1 MADTAKVANFLLK
14 DNQNNIH
21 HLRSFTDNDVAKV
34 KKGLTDIEELKE
46 KVASLNAG
54 QRQLAY
60 KDYYSADTNDG
71 EMVAGTYY
79 MVPFNAGGE
88 FLEFDPVTG
97 KPKNPQ
103 PVDTVVDLVVSY
115 YEIVY
120 KPAEGAKA
128 KLGRMNANISLA
140 NVLYDNKDATISAH
154 FTFSQDVDGPAA
166 QDVGSLGDTKLATAK
181 FVRDT
186 VNKKFTES
194 GHLTGKFYDTGK
206 PEEDSLVTNELAFYV
221 ATDLL

>member
-1 MADTAKVANFLLK
+1 MADTAKVANFILK
-14 DNQNNIH
+14 DAQGNIQVV
-21 HLRSFTDNDVAKV
+21 RSLTDNDTAKI
-34 KKGLTDIEELKE
+34 KQALTDIQTLKQNI
-46 KVASLNAG
+46 ASANAG

-60 KDYYSADTNDG
+60 KDFYSVDTADG

-88 FLEFDPVTG
+88 FLEFDPATG

-103 PVDTVVDLVVSY
+103 PVAGTVDLVVSY

-140 NVLYDNKDATISAH
+140 NVLYDNKDATVSSH
-154 FTFSQDVDGPAA
+154 FTFSQDVDMTAT
-166 QDVGSLGDTKLATAK
+166 QDVDSLGDTKLATAK
-181 FVRDT
+181 FVRDLT
-186 VNKKFTES
+186 NKKITEAV
-194 GHLTGKFYDTGK
+194 HLTGKFYDTGK
-206 PEEDSLVTNELAFYV
+206 PEEAALVTNELAFYV

>member
-1 MADTAKVANFLLK
+1 MADAAKIANFILK
-14 DNQNNIH
+14 DGQGNIQH
-21 HLRSFTDNDVAKV
+21 IRSFTENDVTKIKQA
-34 KKGLTDIEELKE
+34 LTDIDDLKQ
-46 KVASLNAG
+46 KFASSNAG

-60 KDYYSADTNDG
+60 KDFYSADTNDG
-71 EMVAGTYY
+71 EMVAGVYY
-79 MVPFNAGGE
+79 MVPFNAAGQ

-103 PVDTVVDLVVSY
+103 TVPETVDLVVSY

-120 KPAEGAKA
+120 KPADGAKA

-140 NVLYDNKDATISAH
+140 NVLYDNKDATVSAH

-166 QDVGSLGDTKLATAK
+166 QDVSSLGDTKLATAK

-194 GHLTGKFYDTGK
+194 GHLTGKFYEAGK
-206 PEEDSLVTNELAFYV
+206 PEEGALVTNELAFYV
-221 ATDLL
+221 AADLL

>member
-1 MADTAKVANFLLK
+1 MADAAKIANFILK
-14 DNQNNIH
+14 DGQGNIQH
-21 HLRSFTDNDVAKV
+21 IRSFTDNDVAKV
-34 KKGLTDIEELKE
+34 KQALTDIQTLKQQF
-46 KVASLNAG
+46 ASSNAG

-60 KDYYSADTNDG
+60 KDFYSVDTYDN

-79 MVPFNAGGE
+79 MVPMNAAGQ

-103 PVDTVVDLVVSY
+103 TVPETTDLVVSH

-140 NVLYDNKDATISAH
+140 DVLYANKDATISAH
-154 FTFSQDVDGPAA
+154 FTFSQDVDGPAS
-166 QDVGSLGDTKLATAK
+166 QDVASLGDTKLATAK

-206 PEEDSLVTNELAFYV
+206 PEEAALVTNELAFYV

>member
-1 MADTAKVANFLLK
+1 MADTAKIANFILK
-14 DNQNNIH
+14 DGQGNIQH
-21 HLRSFTDNDVAKV
+21 IRSFTENDVTKIKQV
-34 KKGLTDIEELKE
+34 ISDVEQLKQ
-46 KVASLNAG
+46 KFASSNAG

-60 KDYYSADTNDG
+60 KDFYSVDTNDG
-71 EMVAGTYY
+71 DMVAGIYY
-79 MVPFNAGGE
+79 MVPHNAAGQ

-103 PVDTVVDLVVSY
+103 PVSTVVDLTVSY

-120 KPAEGAKA
+120 KPADGAKA

-140 NVLYDNKDATISAH
+140 NVLYDNKDATVSSH
-154 FTFSQDVDGPAA
+154 FTFSQDVDGPAS
-166 QDVGSLGDTKLATAK
+166 QDVASLGDTKLATAK

-206 PEEDSLVTNELAFYV
+206 PEEAALVTNELAFYV

>member
-1 MADTAKVANFLLK
+1 MADTAKIANFILK
-14 DNQNNIH
+14 DGQGNIQH
-21 HLRSFTDNDVAKV
+21 IRSFTENDVTKIKQA
-34 KKGLTDIEELKE
+34 LTDIAKLKQDF
-46 KVASLNAG
+46 ASSNAG

-60 KDYYSADTNDG
+60 KDFYSADANDG

-140 NVLYDNKDATISAH
+140 NVLYDNKDATISSH
-154 FTFSQDVDGPAA
+154 FTFTQDVDGPAA
-166 QDVGSLGDTKLATAK
+166 QNVDSLADTKLATAK
-181 FVRDT
+181 FVRDV
-186 VNKKFTES
+186 VNKKVTEAS
-194 GHLTGKFYDTGK
+194 HLTGKFYDTGK
-206 PEEDSLVTNELAFYV
+206 PDEGALVTNELAFYV

>member
-1 MADTAKVANFLLK
+1 
-14 DNQNNIH
+14 
-21 HLRSFTDNDVAKV
+21 
-34 KKGLTDIEELKE
+34 
-46 KVASLNAG
+46 
-54 QRQLAY
+54 
-60 KDYYSADTNDG
+60 
-71 EMVAGTYY
+71 
-79 MVPFNAGGE
+79 MVPFNAAGQ

-97 KPKNPQ
+97 KPKSPQ
-103 PVDTVVDLVVSY
+103 TVPETVDLVVSY

-120 KPAEGAKA
+120 KPADGAKV

-140 NVLYDNKDATISAH
+140 NVLYDNKDATVSSH
-154 FTFSQDVDGPAA
+154 FTFSQDVDMTAT
-166 QDVGSLGDTKLATAK
+166 QDVAGLADTKLATAK

-206 PEEDSLVTNELAFYV
+206 PDEGALVTNELAFYV

>member
-1 MADTAKVANFLLK
+1 MADTAKIANFLLK
-14 DNQNNIH
+14 DDQNNIH
-21 HLRSFTDNDVAKV
+21 HMRSFTDKDVGKL
-34 KKGLTDIEELKE
+34 KQGLTDIEQLKQ

-60 KDYYSADTNDG
+60 KDFYSVDTNDG

-79 MVPFNAGGE
+79 MVPFNASSE
-88 FLEFDPVTG
+88 FLEFDPATG

-103 PVDTVVDLVVSY
+103 PVTATVDLVVSY

-166 QDVGSLGDTKLATAK
+166 QNVDSLGDTKLATAK

-186 VNKKFTES
+186 VNKKVTEA
-194 GHLTGKFYDTGK
+194 GHLTGKYYATGK
-206 PEEDSLVTNELAFYV
+206 PEEASLVTNELAFYV

>member
-1 MADTAKVANFLLK
+1 MAETAKIANFLLK
-14 DNQNNIH
+14 DDQDNIH
-21 HLRSFTDNDVAKV
+21 HLRSLTDKDVGKL
-34 KKGLTDIEELKE
+34 KQGLTDISELKQ

-60 KDYYSADTNDG
+60 KDFYSADTNDG

-79 MVPFNAGGE
+79 MVPFNASGE

-103 PVDTVVDLVVSY
+103 TVPETVDLVVSY

-120 KPAEGAKA
+120 KPTEGAKA

-166 QDVGSLGDTKLATAK
+166 QNVDSLGDTKLATAK
-181 FVRDT
+181 FVRDLT
-186 VNKKFTES
+186 TKKVTEA
-194 GHLTGKFYDTGK
+194 GHLTGKYYATGK
-206 PEEDSLVTNELAFYV
+206 PEEASLITNELAFYV

>member
-1 MADTAKVANFLLK
+1 MADTAKIANFILK
-14 DNQNNIH
+14 DGQGNIQH
-21 HLRSFTDNDVAKV
+21 IRSFTENDVTKIKQV
-34 KKGLTDIEELKE
+34 ISDVEQLKQQF
-46 KVASLNAG
+46 ASSNAG

-60 KDYYSADTNDG
+60 KDFYGVDTYDS

-79 MVPFNAGGE
+79 MVPHNAAGQ

-103 PVDTVVDLVVSY
+103 TVPETTDLVVSH

-120 KPAEGAKA
+120 KPADGTKA

-140 NVLYDNKDATISAH
+140 NVLYDNKDATVSAH
-154 FTFSQDVDGPAA
+154 FTFSQDVDGPAS
-166 QDVGSLGDTKLATAK
+166 QDVASLGDTKLATAK
-181 FVRDT
+181 FVRDI

-206 PEEDSLVTNELAFYV
+206 PEEAALVTNELAFYV

>member
-1 MADTAKVANFLLK
+1 MADTAKIANFLLK
-14 DNQNNIH
+14 DDQNNIH
-21 HLRSFTDNDVAKV
+21 HMRSFTDKDVGKL
-34 KKGLTDIEELKE
+34 KQGLTDIEQLKQ

-60 KDYYSADTNDG
+60 KDFYSVDTNDG

-79 MVPFNAGGE
+79 MVPFNASGE
-88 FLEFDPVTG
+88 FLEFDPATG
-97 KPKNPQ
+97 KPKSPQ
-103 PVDTVVDLVVSY
+103 PVAATVDLVVSY

-154 FTFSQDVDGPAA
+154 FTFSQDVDGPAS
-166 QDVGSLGDTKLATAK
+166 QNVDSLGDTKLATAK

-186 VNKKFTES
+186 VNKKVTEA
-194 GHLTGKFYDTGK
+194 GHLTGKYYATGK
-206 PEEDSLVTNELAFYV
+206 PEEASLVTNELAFYV

>member
-1 MADTAKVANFLLK
+1 MADTAKIANFILK
-14 DNQNNIH
+14 DGQGNIQH
-21 HLRSFTDNDVAKV
+21 IRSFTENDVTKIKQA
-34 KKGLTDIEELKE
+34 LTDIAKLKQDF
-46 KVASLNAG
+46 ASSNAG

-60 KDYYSADTNDG
+60 KDFYSADTNDG

-88 FLEFDPVTG
+88 FLEFDPATG

-120 KPAEGAKA
+120 KPADGAKA

-140 NVLYDNKDATISAH
+140 NVLYDNKDATISSH
-154 FTFSQDVDGPAA
+154 FTFTQDVDGPAV
-166 QDVGSLGDTKLATAK
+166 QDVDSLADTKLATAK
-181 FVRDT
+181 FVRDV
-186 VNKKFTES
+186 VNKKVTEAS
-194 GHLTGKFYDTGK
+194 HLTGKFYDTGK
-206 PEEDSLVTNELAFYV
+206 PDEGALVTNELAFYV

>member
-1 MADTAKVANFLLK
+1 MADTAKVANLILK
-14 DNQNNIH
+14 DAQGNIQQI
-21 HLRSFTDNDVAKV
+21 RSPTDNDIAKI
-34 KKGLTDIEELKE
+34 KQALTDIQTLKQN
-46 KVASLNAG
+46 VASANAG

-60 KDYYSADTNDG
+60 KDFYTVDTADS

-79 MVPFNAGGE
+79 MVPFNAAGQ

-97 KPKNPQ
+97 KPKDPQ
-103 PVDTVVDLVVSY
+103 TVPETVDLVVSY

-140 NVLYDNKDATISAH
+140 NVLYDNKDATVSAH

-166 QDVGSLGDTKLATAK
+166 QDVDSLGDTKLATAK
-181 FVRDT
+181 FVRDLT
-186 VNKKFTES
+186 TKKITEA

-206 PEEDSLVTNELAFYV
+206 PEEAALVTNELAFYV

>member
-1 MADTAKVANFLLK
+1 MADTAKIANFILK
-14 DNQNNIH
+14 DGQGNIQH
-21 HLRSFTDNDVAKV
+21 IRSFTENDVTKIKQA
-34 KKGLTDIEELKE
+34 LTDIQDLKQ
-46 KVASLNAG
+46 KFASSNAG

-60 KDYYSADTNDG
+60 KDFYSADTNDG

-79 MVPFNAGGE
+79 MVPFNAANQ
-88 FLEFDPVTG
+88 FLEFDPATG
-97 KPKNPQ
+97 KPKSPQ
-103 PVDTVVDLVVSY
+103 TVPETTDLVVSY

-120 KPAEGAKA
+120 KPADGAKA

-140 NVLYDNKDATISAH
+140 NVLYDNRDATVSSH
-154 FTFSQDVDGPAA
+154 FTFSQDVDGPAV
-166 QDVGSLGDTKLATAK
+166 QDVTSLGDTKLATAK

-206 PEEDSLVTNELAFYV
+206 PDEGALVTNELAFYV

>member
-1 MADTAKVANFLLK
+1 
-14 DNQNNIH
+14 
-21 HLRSFTDNDVAKV
+21 
-34 KKGLTDIEELKE
+34 
-46 KVASLNAG
+46 
-54 QRQLAY
+54 
-60 KDYYSADTNDG
+60 
-71 EMVAGTYY
+71 MVAGTYY

-97 KPKNPQ
+97 KPKSPQ
-103 PVDTVVDLVVSY
+103 PVAETVDLVVSY

-120 KPAEGAKA
+120 KPAEGNKA

-166 QDVGSLGDTKLATAK
+166 QNVDSLGDTKLATAK
-181 FVRDT
+181 FVRDLT
-186 VNKKFTES
+186 AKKITEAA
-194 GHLTGKFYDTGK
+194 HLTGKFYDTGK
-206 PEEDSLVTNELAFYV
+206 PEEGSLVTNELAFYV

>member
-1 MADTAKVANFLLK
+1 MADTAKIANFILK
-14 DNQNNIH
+14 DGQGNIQH
-21 HLRSFTDNDVAKV
+21 IRSLTENDVTKIKQA
-34 KKGLTDIEELKE
+34 LTDIEQLKQNF
-46 KVASLNAG
+46 ASSNAG

-60 KDYYSADTNDG
+60 KDFYSADTNDS

-79 MVPFNAGGE
+79 MVPFNAAGA
-88 FLEFDPVTG
+88 FLEFDPATG

-103 PVDTVVDLVVSY
+103 PVAETVDLVVSY

-140 NVLYDNKDATISAH
+140 NVLYDNKDATVSAH
-154 FTFSQDVDGPAA
+154 FTFSQDVDGPAV
-166 QDVGSLGDTKLATAK
+166 QDVDSLGDTKLATAK
-181 FVRDT
+181 FVRDLT
-186 VNKKFTES
+186 AKKITEA

-206 PEEDSLVTNELAFYV
+206 PEEAALVTNELAFYV

>member
-1 MADTAKVANFLLK
+1 MADTAKVANFILK
-14 DNQNNIH
+14 DAQGNIQVI
-21 HLRSFTDNDVAKV
+21 RSLTDNDTAKI
-34 KKGLTDIEELKE
+34 KQALTDIQTLKQN
-46 KVASLNAG
+46 VASANAG

-60 KDYYSADTNDG
+60 KDFYSADTNDG

-88 FLEFDPVTG
+88 FLEFDPATG

-120 KPAEGAKA
+120 KPAEGNKA
-128 KLGRMNANISLA
+128 KLGRMNANVSLA

-154 FTFSQDVDGPAA
+154 FTFSQDVDGPSV
-166 QDVGSLGDTKLATAK
+166 QDVASLGDTKLATAK

-206 PEEDSLVTNELAFYV
+206 PDEGALVTNELAFYV
-221 ATDLL
+221 AADLL

>member
-1 MADTAKVANFLLK
+1 MADTAKIANFILK
-14 DNQNNIH
+14 DGQGNIQH
-21 HLRSFTDNDVAKV
+21 IRSFTENDVTKIKQA
-34 KKGLTDIEELKE
+34 LTDIEDLKQ
-46 KVASLNAG
+46 KFASSNAG

-60 KDYYSADTNDG
+60 KDFYTVDTNDG

-79 MVPFNAGGE
+79 MTPFNAAGE
-88 FLEFDPVTG
+88 FLEFDPATG

-103 PVDTVVDLVVSY
+103 PVAETTDLVVAY

-120 KPAEGAKA
+120 KPADGAKV

-166 QDVGSLGDTKLATAK
+166 QNVDSLGDTKLATAK

-186 VNKKFTES
+186 VTKKVTEA
-194 GHLTGKFYDTGK
+194 GHLTGKYYSTGK
-206 PEEDSLVTNELAFYV
+206 PDEGALVTNELAFYV

>member
-1 MADTAKVANFLLK
+1 MADTVKIANFLLK
-14 DNQNNIH
+14 DDQNNIH
-21 HLRSFTDNDVAKV
+21 HMRSFTDNDVGKL
-34 KKGLTDIEELKE
+34 KQGLTDIEQLKQ

-60 KDYYSADTNDG
+60 KDFYSADTNDG

-79 MVPFNAGGE
+79 MVPFNASGE

-97 KPKNPQ
+97 KPKDPQ
-103 PVDTVVDLVVSY
+103 TVPETVDLVVSY

-120 KPAEGAKA
+120 KPTEGAKA

-140 NVLYDNKDATISAH
+140 NVLYDNKDATVSSH
-154 FTFSQDVDGPAA
+154 YTFSQDVDMTAT
-166 QDVGSLGDTKLATAK
+166 QDVDSLGNTKLATAK

-186 VNKKFTES
+186 VNKKVTEA
-194 GHLTGKFYDTGK
+194 GHLTGKYYATGK
-206 PEEDSLVTNELAFYV
+206 PEEASLVTNELAFYV